1 VVPNWTFLI
10 LHFFHTMALALWV
23 GGSVA
28 IAALLAP
35 AAFAEAPD
43 RSTAGRI
50 VGAAL
55 LRFDLLI
62 AAAIPILLVTSVLMA
77 QWYGRWSPWYAIQ
90 YTCIALMSVSAL
102 LSMTV
107 IAPRLRRL
115 RESAGGRPPGEDF
128 RRWHRLASLAMQFNL
143 ACGTMAILFS

>member
-1 VVPNWTFLI
+1 
-10 LHFFHTMALALWV
+10 
-23 GGSVA
+23 
-28 IAALLAP
+28 
-35 AAFAEAPD
+35 
-43 RSTAGRI
+43 
-50 VGAAL
+50 L